1 MSTVVYNV
9 ATTIR
14 GIEQKKVPVYPLEGG
29 NVTYDT
35 VYRTSLE
42 NGTILILD
50 SILHIGQTV
59 TLTVVAEDMV

>member
-35 VYRTSLE
+35 VYRTDRKSTRLNSSHVSE
-42 NGTILILD
+42 
-50 SILHIGQTV
+50 SRMPSS
-59 TLTVVAEDMV
+59 A